1 MIALGTWSSKGKKEA
16 KQIAAAVLLETMLT
30 SALINPDGVRRP
42 PVASSLSETERE
54 RESGASRG
62 SRGCPNAHPA
72 GRVSPPADL
81 INSPAAI
88 CGRRCKRTDVEGAQR
103 RSTRRTRRGGGGASG
118 GGGGG
123 A

>member
-54 RESGASRG
+54 RERVERLA
-62 SRGCPNAHPA
+62 AA
-72 GRVSPPADL
+72 GGVP
-81 INSPAAI
+81 
-88 CGRRCKRTDVEGAQR
+88 THTQQDVLAR
-103 RSTRRTRRGGGGASG
+103 PLT
-118 GGGGG
+118 
-123 A
+123 